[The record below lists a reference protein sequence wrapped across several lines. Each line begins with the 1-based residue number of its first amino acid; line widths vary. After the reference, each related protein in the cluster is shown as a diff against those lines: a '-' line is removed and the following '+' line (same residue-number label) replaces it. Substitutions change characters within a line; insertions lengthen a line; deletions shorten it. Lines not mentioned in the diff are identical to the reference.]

1 MTYED
6 AEGWTTL
13 ADPNRRSILMELAVG
28 ERTVS
33 ELTQVLPVSQPAVS
47 QHLSV
52 LRAAGLVREQRQGRF
67 VNYEVDPE
75 GIVAIGAWLARYRAY
90 WPKRM
95 EALADLLKDM
105 DQ

>member
-1 MTYED
+1 M
-6 AEGWTTL
+6 AIIQFP
-13 ADPNRRSILMELAVG
+13 DP
-28 ERTVS
+28 RTAS
-33 ELTQVLPVSQPAVS
+33 
-47 QHLSV
+47 
-52 LRAAGLVREQRQGRF
+52 
-67 VNYEVDPE
+67 PE

>member
-1 MTYED
+1 
-6 AEGWTTL
+6 
-13 ADPNRRSILMELAVG
+13 
-28 ERTVS
+28 
-33 ELTQVLPVSQPAVS
+33 
-47 QHLSV
+47 V

>member
-1 MTYED
+1 LE
-6 AEGWTTL
+6 
-13 ADPNRRSILMELAVG
+13 I
-28 ERTVS
+28 
-33 ELTQVLPVSQPAVS
+33 SQPAMS
-47 QHLSV
+47 QHLAV

-67 VNYEVDPE
+67 VNYEVDPD

-90 WPKRM
+90 WPQRM